1 MHSIRWYY
9 STWFIVSLFAF
20 WFLIIPLLIGLIL
33 VKKQKEIINSFYA
46 EWKINK
52 SAEFEDYKE
61 QLIKEFNDKRDDLLS
76 KEEKLLDSIN
86 HFKFEQENERKLF
99 YFEREKERES
109 IKEEYR
115 KQKNKLQEEITFEK
129 RRIITLGLL
138 YQLKIVTL
146 QKEIKAKEEQ
156 NSFLDKK
163 IKRKHK
169 QLKRLKRFYEQIK
182 QKVLVL
188 NDEILYQSFG
198 LYDLRYDLETSE
210 EYKEMLYKVRQTQK
224 DAVKYDQAT
233 DYSVTW
239 RLDDNLRK
247 GEAMNRRNIKMTIRS
262 FNNECDAIIHKVK
275 FNNVEV
281 AEKKIR
287 TAREQLNKLNEYNS
301 IVITDYYLDLKLEE
315 LYLVYEYALKVQEE
329 KEEQKRLK
337 ELLREERK
345 AQEELNQRLKIIQKD
360 EQHFLNALR
369 NYQRQLENVK
379 EGYRYNL
386 EKEIAKLQGQ
396 LRELQEEKEQ
406 LDYRLHHAKAGYVY
420 IISNIGSFGENIFKI
435 GMTRRLEP
443 LDRVKELGDASVPF
457 TFDIHAMIFSKDAPQ
472 LERSLHNAFQDKR
485 VNKVNN
491 RKEFFNVKLEE
502 IKQVVYKNHNDV
514 VEFIKVA
521 EAREYRETCM
531 IEKDEKAGSL
541 MSSQ

>member
-1 MHSIRWYY
+1 MNSLRWYY
-9 STWFIVSLFAF
+9 STWFIVLLFAF
-20 WFLIIPLLIGLIL
+20 WFLIIPLVIGLIL
-33 VKKQKEIINSFYA
+33 VTKQKKIINSFYE
-46 EWKINK
+46 EWKTNK
-52 SAEFEDYKE
+52 LVEFEDYKK

-76 KEEKLLDSIN
+76 REEELKASIN
-86 HFKFEQENERKLF
+86 CFRDEQENEKKLF
-99 YFEREKERES
+99 YFEKEKERKS
-109 IKEEYR
+109 IEEEYR
-115 KQKNKLQEEITFEK
+115 KQKNKLQAELTFEK
-129 RRIITLGLL
+129 RQIIILGLL
-138 YQLKIVTL
+138 YQLKNVKL
-146 QKEIKAKEEQ
+146 QKEIRDKEEQ
-156 NSFLDKK
+156 NSYLGKK

-169 QLKRLKRFYEQIK
+169 QLKRFKRFYEQIK

-198 LYDLRYDLETSE
+198 LYDLRYDLENSE

-247 GEAMNRRNIKMTIRS
+247 GEAMNRRNIRMTIRS
-262 FNNECDAIIHKVK
+262 FNSECDAIIHKVK

-301 IVITDYYLDLKLEE
+301 IVITDYYLNLKLEE

-345 AQEELNQRLKIIQKD
+345 AQEELNHRLKIIQKD
-360 EQHFLNALR
+360 EQHFLNALS
-369 NYQRQLENVK
+369 NYQRQLENTK

-386 EKEIAKLQGQ
+386 EKEIAKLQEQ
-396 LRELQEEKEQ
+396 LRELQEEKER

-457 TFDIHAMIFSKDAPQ
+457 TFDIHAMIFSKDAPF

-491 RKEFFNVKLEE
+491 RKEFFHVTLEE
-502 IKQVVYKNHNDV
+502 IKKIVYENHNDV
-514 VEFIKVA
+514 VEFTKLA
-521 EAREYRETCM
+521 EAREYRETRM
-531 IEKDEKAGSL
+531 IEKGEE
-541 MSSQ
+541 SSELSVI

>member
-1 MHSIRWYY
+1 MHSLRWYY
-9 STWFIVSLFAF
+9 STWVIGLLFAF
-20 WFLIIPLLIGLIL
+20 WFLVIPLVIGLIL
-33 VKKQKEIINSFYA
+33 ITKQKKIINSFYE
-46 EWKINK
+46 EWKFNK
-52 SAEFEDYKE
+52 IVEFEEHKK

-76 KEEKLLDSIN
+76 KEEELIGSIN
-86 HFKFEQENERKLF
+86 CFRHEQENEKILF
-99 YFEREKERES
+99 YSEKE
-109 IKEEYR
+109 KEKKTIEKEYR
-115 KQKNKLQEEITFEK
+115 EQKNKLQEEADFEK
-129 RRIITLGLL
+129 SRIISLGLL
-138 YQLKIVTL
+138 YQLKNVTIL
-146 QKEIKAKEEQ
+146 KEIKAKEEQ
-156 NSFLDKK
+156 NAYLDKK
-163 IKRKHK
+163 ITRKHK
-169 QLKRLKRFYEQIK
+169 QLRRLKRFYEQIK
-182 QKVLVL
+182 QSVLVL

-198 LYDLRYDLETSE
+198 LYDLRYDLENSE

-337 ELLREERK
+337 ELLKEERR

-360 EQHFLNALR
+360 EQHFLNALS
-369 NYQRQLENVK
+369 NYQRQLENTK

-386 EKEIAKLQGQ
+386 EKEITKLQGQ
-396 LRELQEEKEQ
+396 LRELQEEKEK

-457 TFDIHAMIFSKDAPQ
+457 AFDIHAMIFSKDAPL

-485 VNKVNN
+485 VNKANN
-491 RKEFFNVKLEE
+491 RKEFFHVTLEE
-502 IKQVVYKNHNDV
+502 IKKVVYENHNDV
-514 VEFIKVA
+514 VEFTKLA
-521 EAREYRETCM
+521 EAREYRETRM
-531 IEKDEKAGSL
+531 IEKGEEPGELSVI
-541 MSSQ
+541 

>member
-1 MHSIRWYY
+1 MSSLRWYY
-9 STWFIVSLFAF
+9 STWFIALLFAF
-20 WFLIIPLLIGLIL
+20 WFLVIPLIIGLIL
-33 VKKQKEIINSFYA
+33 VTKQRKLINSFYE
-46 EWKINK
+46 EWKTNK
-52 SAEFEDYKE
+52 LVEFEDHKK
-61 QLIKEFNDKRDDLLS
+61 QLTKEFNDKRDALLS
-76 KEEKLLDSIN
+76 KEEELLDSIN
-86 HFKFEQENERKLF
+86 HFRHEQEQEKKLF
-99 YFEREKERES
+99 YFEKEKERKS
-109 IKEEYR
+109 IEEEYR
-115 KQKNKLQEEITFEK
+115 KQKEKLGTEITFEK

-138 YQLKIVTL
+138 YQLKNVAI
-146 QKEIKAKEEQ
+146 QKEIKTKEEQ
-156 NSFLDKK
+156 NTYLTKK

-198 LYDLRYDLETSE
+198 LYDLRYDLENSE

-224 DAVKYDQAT
+224 EAVKYDQAT

-275 FNNVEV
+275 FNNIEV

-315 LYLVYEYALKVQEE
+315 LYLVYEYAIKVQEE

-337 ELLREERK
+337 ELIREERR
-345 AQEELNQRLKIIQKD
+345 AQEELNQRLKIIEKD
-360 EQHFLNALR
+360 EQHFLNALS
-369 NYQRQLENVK
+369 NYQRQLENTT
-379 EGYRYNL
+379 EGYNYNL
-386 EKEIAKLQGQ
+386 EKEIAKLQEQ
-396 LRELQEEKEQ
+396 LRELQKEKEK
-406 LDYRLHHAKAGYVY
+406 LDYRIHHARAGYVY
-420 IISNIGSFGENIFKI
+420 IISNIGSFGEDVYKI

-457 TFDIHAMIFSKDAPQ
+457 TFDIHAMIFSRDAPL

-485 VNKVNN
+485 VNKINN
-491 RKEFFNVKLEE
+491 RKEFFHVTLEE
-502 IKQVVYKNHNDV
+502 IKEIVYKNHNDA
-514 VEFIKVA
+514 VEFVKIA
-521 EAREYRETCM
+521 EAREYRETQM
-531 IEKDEKAGSL
+531 IEKDEEAGSL
-541 MSSQ
+541 LNF

>member
-1 MHSIRWYY
+1 MQSIRWYY
-9 STWFIVSLFAF
+9 STWFIVLLFAF

-33 VKKQKEIINSFYA
+33 VKKQKEIINSFYT

-52 SAEFEDYKE
+52 LAEFEDYKE

-129 RRIITLGLL
+129 KRIITLGLL

-156 NSFLDKK
+156 NSCLDKK

-198 LYDLRYDLETSE
+198 LYDLRYDLENSE

-360 EQHFLNALR
+360 EQHFLNALS

-531 IEKDEKAGSL
+531 IEQDEKAGSL